1 MNILETNE
9 GMYIPKDYGNFKI
22 EISFKKNFTSLKNFF
37 KNDNNLIK
45 VDLKDFN
52 MENVVIWNPLLVSVQ
67 I

>member
-1 MNILETNE
+1 
-9 GMYIPKDYGNFKI
+9 MYIPKDYGNFKI